1 MKTLKRNCVYIGSLC
16 SLTHNCSDQRH
27 FMWKKYAVWW
37 NPDSTLYST
46 LSFLLYWLILK
57 KIHLKCSILEM
68 LTVMA
73 NKFCALKTISHF
85 SLVVHSRRNKHVTY
99 WRTHKV
105 AAPFFISIPQY
116 LCCKCVVGE
125 MYLSCHIIQ
134 AKISPYH
141 CWKSFL
147 IFLLCVQYACF
158 KITAPFSL
166 NGTPSNR
173 SVSSV
178 PKGNVP
184 LSLFHLQQGFFSG
197 LLSHDI
203 VQPHPH
209 SHVSV
214 FTILPVQVGFLTS
227 VWSNS
232 LGIWSVC
239 SLLFV
244 TRD

>member
-1 MKTLKRNCVYIGSLC
+1 MLYFGNVDSDGKQILCLENYFSFFTGSSFQTEQAC
-16 SLTHNCSDQRH
+16 NILTHAQSRCAIFH
-27 FMWKKYAVWW
+27 IY
-37 NPDSTLYST
+37 T
-46 LSFLLYWLILK
+46 
-57 KIHLKCSILEM
+57 
-68 LTVMA
+68 TVSA
-73 NKFCALKTISHF
+73 
-85 SLVVHSRRNKHVTY
+85 
-99 WRTHKV
+99 
-105 AAPFFISIPQY
+105 
-116 LCCKCVVGE
+116 CCKCVVGE